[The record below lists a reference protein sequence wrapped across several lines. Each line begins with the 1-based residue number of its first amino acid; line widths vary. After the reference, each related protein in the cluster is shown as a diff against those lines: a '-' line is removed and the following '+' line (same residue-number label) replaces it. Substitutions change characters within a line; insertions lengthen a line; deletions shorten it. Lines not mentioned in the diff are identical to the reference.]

1 MLSRTGAEAWTG
13 LAVTLRWRL
22 PATAAALAEGR
33 IDTYRA
39 KILAEA
45 VTPLSDA
52 AARAVEDRVI
62 PRAGELTYGQLH
74 AAVRRAVIA
83 VDPEGAEHRRQAAER
98 RAAVRLYP
106 DQDGTA
112 TLSGICLPALD
123 AAAAYARIC
132 AIAQAMKAAG
142 AGGGIHFLRAQALL
156 GQILQTLPPI
166 PPPTGGP
173 PDADPP
179 PDDADD
185 GWTPGAPGEPPT
197 QPEPEPEPGPGQP
210 EPEPEPEPA
219 EPRPAEPRPSPPGG
233 SGTSGYDG
241 WDPRRGDPLDDHFGS
256 SAAQW
261 PWPPIPA
268 TVPATSG
275 TSPPGTTGPAG
286 TTARPGT
293 TDPPGTTSRAGSA
306 DPPHS
311 AARPGNESRPPPGG
325 LLDVTLPW
333 ATFTGS
339 ADAPGNLGRIGPITA
354 PQARQAVNLA
364 LRDAR
369 TQWRVVLVDPD
380 GRAIAVAR
388 VPGAPGSPASPAS
401 PAPPGSPA
409 SPAPPHPR
417 HPPRPQHR
425 HRRTGHHRHA
435 R

>member
-1 MLSRTGAEAWTG
+1 MSRTGAEAWTG

-33 IDTYRA
+33 IDTYLA

-45 VTPLSDA
+45 LTPLLTPPPGPSRTGSPASGRADLRA
-52 AARAVEDRVI
+52 AARRGPPRGDRRRSRGG
-62 PRAGELTYGQLH
+62 RA
-74 AAVRRAVIA
+74 
-83 VDPEGAEHRRQAAER
+83 PRQAAER
-98 RAAVRLYP
+98 RARRLSH
-106 DQDGTA
+106 QDGTA
-112 TLSGICLPALD
+112 TLSRTCLPRSTPPPRTPDLRHRPGHE
-123 AAAAYARIC
+123 AAALAAASTSCVPRLFSARSSRPFPRFRRRP
-132 AIAQAMKAAG
+132 AV
-142 AGGGIHFLRAQALL
+142 HP
-156 GQILQTLPPI
+156 TLTR
-166 PPPTGGP
+166 PPTTPTTAGP
-173 PDADPP
+173 PAHPASHPP
-179 PDDADD
+179 SPSPSPSRTAS
-185 GWTPGAPGEPPT
+185 
-197 QPEPEPEPGPGQP
+197 QP
-210 EPEPEPEPA
+210 PEPEPA

-369 TQWRVVLVDPD
+369 TQWRGP
-380 GRAIAVAR
+380 RIPMAVPSPSLAS
-388 VPGAPGSPASPAS
+388 PAPSGSPASPAS
-401 PAPPGSPA
+401 PASLAPPEA
-409 SPAPPHPR
+409 AVPAPPHPR
-417 HPPRPQHR
+417 HPPCPRHR